1 MNPQADSRSR
11 AGSIARVA
19 ISRGFASPLHPPF
32 FIHAAQDHPPGRNVE
47 TIEPPGCHSL
57 CSGTVPAETMSE
69 SGLDVAAC
77 LKRVRQKD
85 EEAARLLVEHLYPLV
100 FKLVRAYLPRRTSAE
115 DLAQIIF
122 MKVFANLDQY
132 SSSVPLEHWVARI
145 AVNTCLNQLQAEKI
159 RPELR
164 RADLS
169 EPQCR
174 MLDTVCSVAQELPP
188 DQALAAREV
197 VEKLLALLDPA
208 ERLLMTLLHLEG
220 HTPREVQRITGW
232 NGALV
237 RVRAFRARRKL
248 KKYYHKL
255 ISENQHP

>member
-1 MNPQADSRSR
+1 MNPQAGKRNR
-11 AGSIARVA
+11 AGSMARGAVSQGVA
-19 ISRGFASPLHPPF
+19 LLEPPPCSM
-32 FIHAAQDHPPGRNVE
+32 HAAPDRPHDRNVE
-47 TIEPPGCHSL
+47 TIEPAGCHSFR
-57 CSGTVPAETMSE
+57 SGTVSAETMSD

-77 LKRVRQKD
+77 LKRVRQRD

-122 MKVFANLDQY
+122 MKVFAKLDQY

-145 AVNTCLNQLQAEKI
+145 AVNTCLNQLQAEKV

-164 RADLS
+164 RADLT
-169 EPQCR
+169 EPQCL

-188 DQALAAREV
+188 DQEVAAREV
-197 VEKLLALLDPA
+197 VEKLLALLNPA

-232 NGALV
+232 NGAVV

-248 KKYYHKL
+248 KEHYHKL
-255 ISENQHP
+255 ISENKHP